1 MMQSGDSGLSA
12 VRSAVQ
18 AADRQFQVIDG
29 GRDKKGGGGPP
40 EAPKAEEECPVTVIG
55 HLDGAFYFLDRVG
68 QLRVLKA
75 SQMTRRA
82 DLVSL
87 FGGNILWMK
96 EKFPKTTKVKEKG
109 QDGEETTRDVVVD
122 FKINNVAEYLQREC
136 FRAGLYGDH
145 IQIRR
150 PGVWP
155 DPSGMPIVHCGDR
168 VLVGAKLERPGTR
181 IGNQIW
187 AAAAPEP
194 RPEKPCGYAEPRA
207 LQQNIRD
214 LWNFRVPGS
223 DVIVMGMLAC
233 AYYGAAI
240 PWRPAGFLTGGA
252 GCGKSSLLE
261 VLKSA
266 IPLKFATN
274 DASKAG
280 IEQMVDGRAI
290 PMLVD
295 EASDRV
301 DQRAARALL
310 DLVLSATGGEGTKG
324 ARGGSDGIA
333 RKISVAGSIIMA
345 SIRPPDME
353 AQHLGR
359 FTIIEMEAAKQGADH
374 TAEHRDL
381 SAWCKDLGPS
391 LWGRAIAG
399 WERYREARI
408 LLRAA
413 VGKAGCQ
420 PREMDQMGSLLAGWW
435 TLVHDHVPTEAEAA
449 DAVQGVIGYIRSVD
463 QVMTQSG
470 TQQMIDFLLSQK
482 VQMNRSTDR
491 QPLNVLINRML
502 EPDRPRMQ
510 EEDPDF
516 QDVQYSRDNV
526 AAVLASYGIRVVR
539 ANEPAGRSGQKPPR
553 CSDGDGLWIW
563 PRNAML
569 AALFRDTNFAGQKY
583 IYEITRM
590 ESCRP
595 APKDERGREKAITIG
610 KMKHKGCLWVR
621 CCEMGLS
628 DDGEPGNED

>member
-1 MMQSGDSGLSA
+1 MMSSGDALSDIRAA
-12 VRSAVQ
+12 VHS
-18 AADRQFQVIDG
+18 ADRHFQIIDG
-29 GRDKKGGGGPP
+29 GKDKKGGGGPP
-40 EAPKAEEECPVTVIG
+40 EAPQVEEDCPVVTIG

-82 DLVSL
+82 DLVAL
-87 FGGNILWMK
+87 FGGNISWLK
-96 EKFPKTTKVKEKG
+96 AKFPKTTKVKEKG
-109 QDGEETTRDVVVD
+109 QDGEETSRDVVVD
-122 FKINNVAEYLQREC
+122 FKINHAAEYLQREC

-155 DPSGMPIVHCGDR
+155 DPKGMPIVHCGDR

-194 RPEKPCGYAEPRA
+194 RPAAPCDAAEARA
-207 LQQNIRD
+207 LQQSIRD
-214 LWNFRVPGS
+214 LWNFRIPGS

-280 IEQMVDGRAI
+280 IEQTVDGRAI

-359 FTIIEMEAAKQGADH
+359 FTIVEMVAAHKGADH

-381 SAWCKDLGPS
+381 AAWAKDIGPAM
-391 LWGRAIAG
+391 WGRAIAA

-408 LLRAA
+408 ILRAA
-413 VGKAGCQ
+413 IGKAGCQ

-435 TLVHDHVPTEAEAA
+435 TLTHDHVPAESEAD
-449 DAVQGVIGYIRSVD
+449 DAVQGVIGYIRSAD

-491 QPLNVLINRML
+491 QPLNVLISRML

-510 EEDPDF
+510 EDAEF
-516 QDVQYSRDNV
+516 QDVGYSRDNV

-539 ANEPAGRSGQKPPR
+539 ANEPPGRSGQPALR
-553 CSDGDGLWIW
+553 ASDGDGLWIW

-569 AALFRDTNFAGQKY
+569 AALFKDTTFAGQKY
-583 IYEITRM
+583 IYEFARM
-590 ESCRP
+590 ESYRP
-595 APKDERGREKAITIG
+595 PPKNKNGAERAVTIG
-610 KMKHKGCLWVR
+610 KMKHKGCFWVR
-621 CCEMGLS
+621 CCELGLS
-628 DDGEPGNED
+628 DDGE

>member
-1 MMQSGDSGLSA
+1 MMSSGDALSDIRAA
-12 VRSAVQ
+12 VHS
-18 AADRQFQVIDG
+18 ADRHFQIIDG
-29 GRDKKGGGGPP
+29 GKDKRGGGGPP
-40 EAPKAEEECPVTVIG
+40 EAPQVEEDCPVVTIG

-82 DLVSL
+82 DLVAL
-87 FGGNILWMK
+87 FGGNISWLK
-96 EKFPKTTKVKEKG
+96 AKFPKTTKVKEKG
-109 QDGEETTRDVVVD
+109 QDGEETSRDVVVD
-122 FKINNVAEYLQREC
+122 FKINHAAEYLQREC

-155 DPSGMPIVHCGDR
+155 DPKGMPIVHCGDR
-168 VLVGAKLERPGTR
+168 VLVGARLERPGTR

-187 AAAAPEP
+187 AAAAPES
-194 RPEKPCGYAEPRA
+194 RPAAPCSEAEARA
-207 LQQNIRD
+207 LQQSIRD
-214 LWNFRVPGS
+214 LWNFRIPGS

-280 IEQMVDGRAI
+280 IEQTVDGRAI

-359 FTIIEMEAAKQGADH
+359 FTIVEMVAAHEGADH

-381 SAWCKDLGPS
+381 AAWAKDIGPAM
-391 LWGRAIAG
+391 WGRAIAA

-408 LLRAA
+408 VLRAA
-413 VGKAGCQ
+413 IGKAGCQ

-435 TLVHDHVPTEAEAA
+435 TLTHDHVPAESEAD
-449 DAVQGVIGYIRSVD
+449 DAVQGVIGYIRSAD

-491 QPLNVLINRML
+491 QPLNVLISRML
-502 EPDRPRMQ
+502 EPDRQRMQ
-510 EEDPDF
+510 EDPEF
-516 QDVQYSRDNV
+516 QDVGYSRDNV

-539 ANEPAGRSGQKPPR
+539 ADEPKGRSGKPALR
-553 CSDGDGLWIW
+553 ASDGDGLWIW

-569 AALFRDTNFAGQKY
+569 AALFKDTVFAGQKY
-583 IYEITRM
+583 MYEFARL
-590 ESCRP
+590 ESYRP
-595 APKDERGREKAITIG
+595 APKNKDGTEKAVGIG
-610 KMKHKGCLWVR
+610 KMKHKGCFWVR
-621 CCEMGLS
+621 CCELGLS
-628 DDGEPGNED
+628 DDGE